1 MRRATRFCSQ
11 FDTNKAYFGA
21 LSDQQIR
28 PEYPAWNPSFRDA
41 YIKWLRRVA
50 DSSAFDATNLSSVAD
65 SQLPESQLGTTPHPQ
80 QRTRPSSVPLLISP
94 YHAET
99 RRPVAHDFLS
109 NNPSAPGTHAVASS
123 SASKMSGLR
132 KLASLLDSNVT
143 TLDSTKW
150 AAIEGKIRSSLIYHL
165 GCIMEAPP
173 FKVSFDPEERRKV
186 YRWP

>member
-65 SQLPESQLGTTPHPQ
+65 SQLPESVSGAPQ
-80 QRTRPSSVPLLISP
+80 DLVKTRWQM
-94 YHAET
+94 Y
-99 RRPVAHDFLS
+99 
-109 NNPSAPGTHAVASS
+109 
-123 SASKMSGLR
+123 
-132 KLASLLDSNVT
+132 LDKYSQ
-143 TLDSTKW
+143 
-150 AAIEGKIRSSLIYHL
+150 E
-165 GCIMEAPP
+165 
-173 FKVSFDPEERRKV
+173 
-186 YRWP
+186 